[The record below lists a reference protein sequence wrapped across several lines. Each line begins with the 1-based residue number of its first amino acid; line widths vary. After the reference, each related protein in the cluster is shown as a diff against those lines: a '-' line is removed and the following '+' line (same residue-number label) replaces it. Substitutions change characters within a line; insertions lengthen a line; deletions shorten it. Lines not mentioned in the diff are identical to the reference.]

1 MLLRRAV
8 VSLASL
14 AVATVAALPFV
25 AASPAAADE
34 PPWHRITFPVQEKV
48 SYSDDFGAARA
59 QGTHQGN
66 DLMGAKLD
74 HELAA
79 TDGTVTMLRVDGS
92 GGISGNMLTLKAD
105 DGWFFYYIHINN
117 DTPGTDDGANPP
129 EFRFA
134 PGIKVGS
141 KVKAGDFIAYMG
153 DSGDAETT
161 GPHLHFEVHQPD
173 GTAVDPYTSLR
184 LAQGLSAGTR
194 CAYPSNP
201 TATPAAASGAGY
213 WVLGSD
219 GGVFS
224 FGTAAFY
231 GSTGG
236 MHLNKPVNGMAA
248 TPSGKGYWLV
258 ASDGGIFS
266 YGDAKFFGSTGGMP
280 LVSPVVTMAST
291 PSGNGYWLLASDGGI
306 FAYGD
311 AHFYGSTG
319 GMTLASPVVAMAATP
334 TGKGYWL
341 IAADGGIFAF
351 GDAGFSGS
359 TGSMKLSSPIVG
371 MAASTGGTGYWLL
384 AADGGI
390 FSFGTAP
397 YLGSLPGVGLC
408 TTPSAKRLAATAT
421 GKGYW
426 VVGAD
431 GSTWAFGDARNLG
444 GLTSAGVVPNGAIV
458 GLAVAA
464 K

>member
-1 MLLRRAV
+1 MTSHRACRRACSTMLFRRAV
-8 VSLASL
+8 VSVASL
-14 AVATVAALPFV
+14 AVAAVAALPFV

-59 QGTHQGN
+59 QGAHEGN
-66 DLMGAKLD
+66 DLMGDKLD

-79 TDGTVTMLRVDGS
+79 TDGTVTMLRVDGP
-92 GGISGNMLTLKAD
+92 GISGNMLTLKAD

-153 DSGDAETT
+153 DSGDAEST
-161 GPHLHFEVHQPD
+161 GPHLHFEVHQP
-173 GTAVDPYTSLR
+173 GGAAVDPYTSLR
-184 LAQGLSAGTR
+184 LSQGLSAGTR

-201 TATPAAASGAGY
+201 VVAPTTQSGAGY

-224 FGTAAFY
+224 FGAAPFY

-236 MHLNKPVNGMAA
+236 MKLNRPVNGMAA
-248 TPSGKGYWLV
+248 TPTGKGYWLT

-266 YGDAKFFGSTGGMP
+266 YGDAGFYGSTSAMPLVAPVVGMATTPTGKGYWLLAADGGIFAFGDAAFFGSTGGMP
-280 LVSPVVTMAST
+280 L
-291 PSGNGYWLLASDGGI
+291 
-306 FAYGD
+306 
-311 AHFYGSTG
+311 
-319 GMTLASPVVAMAATP
+319 ASPVVSMAATP

-351 GDAGFSGS
+351 GDAKFYGS
-359 TGSMKLSSPIVG
+359 TASIKLAAPIVG
-371 MAASTGGTGYWLL
+371 MATAKGGAGYWLV
-384 AADGGI
+384 AGDGGV
-390 FSFGTAP
+390 F
-397 YLGSLPGVGLC
+397 
-408 TTPSAKRLAATAT
+408 
-421 GKGYW
+421 
-426 VVGAD
+426 
-431 GSTWAFGDARNLG
+431 AFGN
-444 GLTSAGVVPNGAIV
+444 
-458 GLAVAA
+458 
-464 K
+464 